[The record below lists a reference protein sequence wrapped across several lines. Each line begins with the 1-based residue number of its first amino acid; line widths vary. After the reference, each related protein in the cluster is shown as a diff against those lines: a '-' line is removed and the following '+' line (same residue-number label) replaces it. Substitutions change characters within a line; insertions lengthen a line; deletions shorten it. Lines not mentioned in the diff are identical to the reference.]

1 MDLEDYRR
9 EYMAGGLKEE
19 QLAAAP
25 MPQFEAWLKQ
35 AVDAGL
41 RDPTAMTVG
50 TVGPDGRPWQRT
62 VLLKHTDER
71 GFLFYTNLGSRK
83 AREIEHCPQVCLLF
97 PWYGL
102 DRQVIIGGEAEK
114 LPTSE
119 ALKYFATRPR
129 ESQLAAWASRQSRPL
144 SSRQILETKFN
155 EIRRRFEDGEVPLP
169 SFWGGYRVTPETVEF
184 WQGRVN
190 RMHDRFMF
198 RRADGGWVSERLA
211 P

>member
-9 EYMAGGLKEE
+9 EYMAGGLQEDE
-19 QLAAAP
+19 LAATP
-25 MPQFEAWLKQ
+25 MQQFETWLKQ
-35 AVDAGL
+35 AVAAGI

-50 TVGPDGRPWQRT
+50 TVGADGKPWQRT
-62 VLLKHTDER
+62 VLLKHTDEEA
-71 GFLFYTNLGSRK
+71 FFFYTNLGSRK
-83 AREIEHCPQVCLLF
+83 AEEIGHNPDVCLLF

-102 DRQVIIGGEAEK
+102 DRQVIIGGRAEK
-114 LPTSE
+114 LPAKE

-144 SSRQILETKFN
+144 SSRQILETKFM
-155 EIRRRFEDGEVPLP
+155 EMKKRFEDGKVPLP
-169 SFWGGYRVTPETVEF
+169 SFWGGYRVVPESVEF
-184 WQGRVN
+184 WQGRAN

-198 RRADGGWVSERLA
+198 RRGEAGWAAERLM